1 MQELE
6 EPIEPAWGS
15 VRLLDGEDPH
25 TAFAEDARHWVR
37 VYEQLF
43 HFRSEVLTRTR
54 ARLGTMLPA
63 AQHELKAELAIML
76 RESERLYE
84 RLQYWQ
90 VRLKRLSP
98 SPEA

>member
-63 AQHELKAELAIML
+63 ARHELKAELAIML
-76 RESERLYE
+76 READRLHE
-84 RLQYWQ
+84 ALQNWAVPQ
-90 VRLKRLSP
+90 KRLSA
-98 SPEA
+98 SP

>member
-6 EPIEPAWGS
+6 EPSEPALGS

-25 TAFAEDARHWVR
+25 TAFAEDARLWVR

-43 HFRSEVLTRTR
+43 HFKFELLTRTR
-54 ARLGTMLPA
+54 ARIGTMLPA
-63 AQHELKAELAIML
+63 GQKELKTELAVML

-84 RLQYWQ
+84 RLHYWQ